1 MKEYNNFYERED
13 IYFMATDP
21 LANYELQKIIL
32 RARDLFPMD
41 TQKQKEMVKRE
52 CAYYWPTEIADPEII
67 RRAGLQERTK
77 EAMKNVYKEFRIR
90 PSHSIS
96 VLVKAFYYQDKKWFY
111 WWDMY
116 KNSQLTGSGLE
127 FFLWLGH
134 PASYLIFAT
143 EQNQSPLLYG
153 ESFKGIRQ

>member
-21 LANYELQKIIL
+21 LANYKLQKIIY

-77 EAMKNVYKEFRIR
+77 EAMKNVYKEFRVQ
-90 PSHSIS
+90 PSPSIS
-96 VLVKAFYYQDKKWFY
+96 VLVRAFYCQDKKWFY

-116 KNSQLTGSGLE
+116 KDSKLAKSGLE
-127 FFLWLGH
+127 FFPWNDLPG
-134 PASYLIFAT
+134 SYNIC
-143 EQNQSPLLYG
+143 NRIISISIDVYWR
-153 ESFKGIRQ
+153 I